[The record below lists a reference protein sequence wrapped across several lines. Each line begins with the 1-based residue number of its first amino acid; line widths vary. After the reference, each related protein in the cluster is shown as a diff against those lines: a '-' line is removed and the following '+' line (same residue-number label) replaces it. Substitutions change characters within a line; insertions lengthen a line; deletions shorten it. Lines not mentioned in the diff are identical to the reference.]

1 MNFFTHKCVD
11 ANLSCS
17 SCART
22 LCSKCVRMT
31 AAGVRCSKC
40 VPKAWQATIV
50 PVGMQAMMR
59 LQVATVMLSL
69 MLAKLLSIITP
80 CIG

>member
-1 MNFFTHKCVD
+1 MSLFRHKCAD

-17 SCART
+17 SCSRA
-22 LCSKCVRMT
+22 LCRECVQMT
-31 AAGVRCSKC
+31 PSGVRCSNC

-50 PVGMQAMMR
+50 PVGMEAMMR
-59 LQVATVMLSL
+59 LQVAAVMLSL
-69 MLAKLLSIITP
+69 MMAKLLSIITP